1 MSYGDYLMWRYIL
14 GDSKGGGFS
23 ILGAL
28 IAFMLIAAGLGI
40 TIEFALEYIPKW
52 LQSFYLWTEPF
63 RTLFFQDFFLKWA
76 AYLLPVGV
84 IYTII
89 HAGYGLEINE
99 NSPFA
104 EASFVI
110 AAIAGVVV
118 GICRIIFRIAMD
130 NWTATPD
137 LSLDHFWISLA
148 WLPVYAIYY
157 VSLAVFIVWGV
168 LTVVGTLYIW
178 FSLALNAI
186 ATQKAQKRYDEYYDR
201 QYAAYLNA
209 LPQPVS
215 IIPEMRAF
223 EETLTELVAQTTE
236 PEYNPPVVN
245 NAHEKVYFAAM
256 TPIFLFFWA
265 WFFLCLGGC
274 VYLLI

>member
-84 IYTII
+84 IYAII
-89 HAGYGLEINE
+89 HTAYGLEINE

-223 EETLTELVAQTTE
+223 EETLTELVAQITE

-245 NAHEKVYFAAM
+245 NAHEKVFCTVMY
-256 TPIFLFFWA
+256 PICLFFVVWLA
-265 WFFLCLGGC
+265 MCFGGC
-274 VYLLI
+274 IYLLI